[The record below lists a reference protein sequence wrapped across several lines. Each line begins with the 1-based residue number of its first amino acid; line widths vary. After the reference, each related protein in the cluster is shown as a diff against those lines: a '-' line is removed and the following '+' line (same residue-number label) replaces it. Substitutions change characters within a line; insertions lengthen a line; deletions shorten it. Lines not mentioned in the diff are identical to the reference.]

1 MGRRAVLSIICAF
14 IVLLTGCR
22 GYRTVEVRSD
32 SVRTITR
39 TEIKMI
45 RDTTYLDIPLQESE
59 TTTKDSLSHLENE
72 YAISDAAIL
81 PDGSLFHKLGT
92 KPQKKP
98 VIFYN
103 PVKTENTQT
112 ENIKKESKIE
122 YKEKELTWLEK
133 AQIYLCRVLVVF
145 IFLYVIIKC
154 RHKLFSLV

>member
-1 MGRRAVLSIICAF
+1 MPVYIQK
-14 IVLLTGCR
+14 
-22 GYRTVEVRSD
+22 D
-32 SVRTITR
+32 SVRTITQ

-59 TTTKDSLSHLENE
+59 TTTKDSISHLENE

-81 PDGSLFHKLGT
+81 PDGSLFHKLST
-92 KPQKKP
+92 KPQEKP

-103 PVKTENTQT
+103 PVKTESTRT

-133 AQIYLCRVLVVF
+133 TQIYLCRVLVVV
-145 IFLYVIIKC
+145 IFLYVIIKY
-154 RHKLFSLV
+154 RHKLFSFV

>member
-1 MGRRAVLSIICAF
+1 MPVYIQK
-14 IVLLTGCR
+14 
-22 GYRTVEVRSD
+22 D
-32 SVRTITR
+32 SVRTITQ

-59 TTTKDSLSHLENE
+59 TTTKDSISHLENE

-81 PDGSLFHKLGT
+81 PDGSLFHKLST
-92 KPQKKP
+92 KPQEKP

-103 PVKTENTQT
+103 PVKTETTRT